1 MSRKIQR
8 LIIAMALGVTAAW
21 SAPVAARA
29 AILTSAPREDL
40 VCGDAIQLGI
50 WNNADKAPSIPK
62 GQRKVTMRAVDVATG
77 KTWWKKTATATSKW
91 RYWHLP
97 SGRDG
102 QCGTTK
108 VTLTY
113 RASGRTVVD
122 REIVRFRPED

>member
-1 MSRKIQR
+1 MSRKVQR
-8 LIIAMALGVTAAW
+8 WTIATVVGFIAVC

-29 AILTSAPREDL
+29 AIQTSATREDL

-50 WNNADKAPSIPK
+50 WNNADQAPSIPK
-62 GQRKVTMRAVDVATG
+62 RQRKVTMRAVDVATG

-91 RYWHLP
+91 RYWYLP

-122 REIVRFRPED
+122 REVVRFRPED

>member
-1 MSRKIQR
+1 MAVGV
-8 LIIAMALGVTAAW
+8 IAVC

-62 GQRKVTMRAVDVATG
+62 GQRKVTSRGGDGATG

-91 RYWHLP
+91 RSWYLP

-113 RASGRTVVD
+113 RASGRTVAD
-122 REIVRFRPED
+122 REIIHFRPDE